1 MMRFSTALLL
11 AAVLLCGL
19 LSGPAAADSWPTP
32 EAAYQATRVMDAG
45 SMQMSGR
52 LYHDRGKER
61 WEVAMQGMAQVM
73 ILRPDLEKMF
83 MLMPEMNMAME
94 MPFVFG
100 ANMPAP
106 EGYAGNAPEVV
117 GREVI
122 AGEETTK
129 YKFAGDDGT
138 GPYTVFY
145 WLTDD
150 GITLRTEGSSPQGSF
165 AMRLDG
171 LDRGDQPPELFELP
185 AGVQVMPADPAM
197 MNQMVPGQ

>member
-1 MMRFSTALLL
+1 MMRFLPALLL
-11 AAVLLCGL
+11 AATLLGGL
-19 LSGPAAADSWPTP
+19 VSGPTAADSWPTP

-45 SMQMSGR
+45 GMQMSGR

-61 WEVAMQGMAQVM
+61 WEVQMQGMTQVM
-73 ILRPDLEKMF
+73 LLRPDLDKMF
-83 MLMPEMNMAME
+83 MLMPEMNIAME
-94 MPFVFG
+94 MPFAFG
-100 ANMPAP
+100 ANIPTP
-106 EGYAGNAPEVV
+106 ERYAGNAPEVV

-129 YKFAGDDGT
+129 YKFEGDDGT
-138 GPYTVFY
+138 GPYTVLY

-165 AMRLDG
+165 AMHLEG
-171 LDRGDQPPELFELP
+171 LDRGDQPAALFELP

-197 MNQMVPGQ
+197 TNQMIPGQ